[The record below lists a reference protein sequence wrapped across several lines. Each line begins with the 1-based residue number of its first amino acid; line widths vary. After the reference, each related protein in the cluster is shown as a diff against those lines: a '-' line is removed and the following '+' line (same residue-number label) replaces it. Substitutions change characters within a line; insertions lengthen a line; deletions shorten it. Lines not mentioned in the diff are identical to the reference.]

1 MAPLSAL
8 HTQIEES
15 NGIYSRCLYGQLLAP
30 QTSFKSNLNAHYG
43 FKQQRKLIELPF
55 FNRTHLH
62 THIHRAISF
71 RTHTA
76 SHSPIRR
83 HSAKPQPQPIRHLN
97 KYTHTHKR
105 GGGGQKGAWPLSLS
119 YNKKNNNGVTS
130 ITLLIS
136 LGKSFAQMKIKGKE
150 QYQNKEKAVDK
161 RGKAKSATK
170 RRQNTNK
177 NKKPLFK

>member
-62 THIHRAISF
+62 THTHSQSHFLSHPYSLTLTNTKAFSQATAATDTTLEQIH
-71 RTHTA
+71 THTQKRRRGPKGGVA
-76 SHSPIRR
+76 AELKLQQKEQQRR
-83 HSAKPQPQPIRHLN
+83 HIDYTAYFIR
-97 KYTHTHKR
+97 
-105 GGGGQKGAWPLSLS
+105 QKFCA
-119 YNKKNNNGVTS
+119 NAN
-130 ITLLIS
+130 
-136 LGKSFAQMKIKGKE
+136 
-150 QYQNKEKAVDK
+150 
-161 RGKAKSATK
+161 
-170 RRQNTNK
+170 
-177 NKKPLFK
+177 